1 MPARCG
7 YTLRVTSQE
16 SYSPEYIT
24 PTHQIS
30 RKCMVKQIFLGWRL
44 TSLGEVAFKVAFK
57 EFLGK
62 PRNSRAFVK
71 EF

>member
-1 MPARCG
+1 M
-7 YTLRVTSQE
+7 YSQADFFRLALDF
-16 SYSPEYIT
+16 
-24 PTHQIS
+24 S
-30 RKCMVKQIFLGWRL
+30 RG
-44 TSLGEVAFKVAFK
+44 VAFKVAFK